1 MITSTND
8 TLRARS
14 FSAACGLIPW
24 ISRRQMHAVRL
35 LSNGEEG
42 DYYLQKLIA
51 MDTHIQAM
59 PVTYTE
65 REKKEDA
72 VISLHYFH
80 GGSDWY
86 IIEKDIEGGVSQAW
100 GFAILNGDGQ
110 NAETGYISITELIE
124 LGVELDLYFTP
135 ITLATARAKHS

>member
-1 MITSTND
+1 MATITND

-14 FSAACGLIPW
+14 FSAACGLVPW
-24 ISRRQMHAVRL
+24 ISRSQMRAIRI

-42 DYYLQKLIA
+42 AFYLEKLVE
-51 MDTHIQAM
+51 MDKHIQAM

-65 REKKEDA
+65 RDKQEHA
-72 VISLHYFH
+72 VISLHYFY

-135 ITLATARAKHS
+135 ITLATARAKHP

>member
-1 MITSTND
+1 MAKTKGSPSRAEALTALSALREWLPVNQ
-8 TLRARS
+8 LRAMWKLT
-14 FSAACGLIPW
+14 A
-24 ISRRQMHAVRL
+24 
-35 LSNGEEG
+35 GEEG
-42 DYYLQKLIA
+42 AFYLQKLVET
-51 MDTHIQAM
+51 DGHIQAM

-72 VISLHYFH
+72 VISLYYFH